1 MKFSKLAKLGMCAA
15 LMGLLYGT
23 SASVV
28 RAGFDTGWQAYQ
40 RGDFSAALEEWQPL
54 AEAGD
59 SLAIFNLGTMYDEGK
74 GVVRDH
80 DRAVEFCAAAAE
92 SGYARAQH
100 NLANAFISGAGAERN
115 LERAAH

>member
-1 MKFSKLAKLGMCAA
+1 MKFIKLAKLGMCAA

-59 SLAIFNLGTMYDEGK
+59 SRAIFNLGTMYDEGK
-74 GVVRDH
+74 GVVRD
-80 DRAVEFCAAAAE
+80 
-92 SGYARAQH
+92 
-100 NLANAFISGAGAERN
+100 
-115 LERAAH
+115 